1 MWSAYDERLDQIGHL
16 DILFMLA
23 KVKYWDSK
31 IATYLIT
38 NYLYLITL
46 YIFDTIV
53 NVNLLFIVDKP
64 AIHNA
69 LFRSKIYINRRIPQ
83 LLSF

>member
-16 DILFMLA
+16 DILLVLA

-31 IATYLIT
+31 IATYLII

-46 YIFDTIV
+46 YTFDTIV
-53 NVNLLFIVDKP
+53 NVNSLFIADKP
-64 AIHNA
+64 AIHNT
-69 LFRSKIYINRRIPQ
+69 LFGSKMDW
-83 LLSF
+83 S